1 MGKKA
6 GDFKGPYQ
14 GRDVNRRSFLSTSA
28 KAVGGVALVGASAAY
43 YYDREARVGG
53 DLTAQVRDYT
63 VADDTSL
70 PELIMVHGSNPSQT
84 VDRALDGLGGIQ
96 RFIARG
102 DRVAIKPNIGWERF
116 PEQAANTNPE
126 LVGRVVEQCLQAGA
140 SEVIVTDSSC
150 NEANRSFQKSS
161 IGQYAHNAGAKVL
174 LPQSHRFREMALG
187 GGILRSWQVYQPFI
201 QTDKV
206 INMAI
211 IKHHSL
217 TAVTAGMK
225 NWYGILGGT
234 RNLLHQDIHQSIFDL
249 ANFMRPTL
257 TILDGIRILV
267 RNGPQGGSYDDVEAR
282 NVVIAGTDQVA
293 CDALGATL
301 LGREGRDLRY
311 VAMADGVIGQMDLS
325 RVRYREVT

>member
-14 GRDVNRRSFLSTSA
+14 GRDVNRRSFLSTSV
-28 KAVGGVALVGASAAY
+28 KAVGGVALAGASAGY
-43 YYDREARVGG
+43 FYDREARIE
-53 DLTAQVRDYT
+53 DNLTAQVRDYT

-70 PELIMVHGSNPSQT
+70 PELIMVHGSDPSQT
-84 VDRALDGLGGIQ
+84 VDRALQGLGGIQ

-116 PEQAANTNPE
+116 PDQAANTNPE

-150 NEANRSFQKSS
+150 NEANRSFQKSA
-161 IGQYAHNAGAKVL
+161 IGTYAYNAGATVL

-187 GGILRSWQVYQPFI
+187 GGILRRWQVYQPFI

-257 TILDGIRILV
+257 TILDGIKILV
-267 RNGPQGGSYDDVEAR
+267 RNGPQGGSYDDVESR
-282 NVVIAGTDQVA
+282 NVIIAGTDQVA
-293 CDALGATL
+293 CDALAVTL
-301 LGREGRDLRY
+301 LGREGRDLPY
-311 VAMADGVIGQMDLS
+311 IAMADGIIGQMDLS